1 MLRLFK
7 NWYFWLL
14 VLLLVGALFLMSHTA
29 THRENLSS
37 IEKIIRETYTPMQRG
52 VSTFKTRTGS
62 WSGVFSDKGDLQ
74 REINELQK
82 ENQRLALENQF
93 LREYRQEVDR
103 LRILIGFEESN
114 QDRLELLPAR
124 VIARSPGN
132 WYRYLVIDRGL
143 KDGLRKGMPVIH
155 PSGLVGRVENVS
167 NSSAQVSL
175 LTDRETAVG
184 VIVEETRDTSGIVE
198 GLGNSR
204 ELRMIN
210 IPYYSQVKKGNRIVT
225 SGLSISYPQGIYIGK
240 VTSVIREPNGLLL
253 TATVQP
259 AVNFDRLEEV
269 LVVTAFNREEFA
281 SVSEAT
287 EED

>member
-1 MLRLFK
+1 MLRLLK

-29 THRENLSS
+29 TNRENLSPV
-37 IEKIIRETYTPMQRG
+37 ERIIREAYTPMQRG
-52 VSTFKTRTGS
+52 VSSFKTRVGS
-62 WSGVFSDKGDLQ
+62 WNDIFSGKGDLQ
-74 REINELQK
+74 REIDELHK
-82 ENQRLALENQF
+82 ENQRLSLENQF
-93 LREYRQEVDR
+93 LREYRHEVDR
-103 LRILIGFEESN
+103 LRILVGFEESN
-114 QDRLELLPAR
+114 QDHLELLPAR

-132 WYRYLVIDRGL
+132 WYHYLVIDRGL
-143 KDGLRKGMPVIH
+143 RDGLRKGMTVMH

-167 NSSAQVSL
+167 NTSAQISL

-184 VIVEETRDTSGIVE
+184 ATVEETRDTSGIVE
-198 GLGNSR
+198 GMGNSR

-210 IPYYSQVKKGNRIVT
+210 IPYYSQIKKGNRIVT

-240 VTSVIREPNGLLL
+240 VTSVIRESNGLLL

-259 AVNFDRLEEV
+259 AVDFDRLEEV
-269 LVVTAFNREEFA
+269 LVVTGFNREGST
-281 SVSEAT
+281 SVSEAI